1 MTTKSP
7 TKGSLLAIFLTVFI
21 DLLGFGIIMP
31 LLPIY
36 AEQFTTPD
44 SLFPP
49 PVMIGLLAASF
60 SAMQFL
66 FSPVWGRI
74 SDRIGRRPVLLIGL
88 TGSTVFYAV
97 FGVATAQGS
106 LLWMF
111 ISRIGA
117 GIAGATISTAQAY
130 IADTT
135 TKENRARGMA
145 LIGAAF
151 GLGFTFGPLLAAAA
165 LWSTPDEAHLSPLP
179 GYTASVL
186 SGLALLFALV
196 KLPESRTAEHA
207 TAAHHWFDTASLRA
221 ALRTPTIAPLLLTS
235 FISILAF
242 ANFEGILSFLLSE
255 PKSEG
260 GFAFDAQTVVLF
272 FALLGFVHALAQ
284 GMVRSMAKRMP
295 EGRLAATGGT
305 ISVLGFVL
313 LAYATNTHSFGLL
326 VTGMLIEGAGFA
338 FLPPSIQSLIS
349 RRSDPTAQGGI
360 LGVGQSLGALARI
373 AGHGVCFS
381 LFAVGAAVP
390 FWTGATIMVAALF
403 LVTWSARSGTDFDEP
418 AIEPQPAVEN

>member
-1 MTTKSP
+1 MTKNEP

-36 AEQFTTPD
+36 AEQFIPED
-44 SLFPP
+44 GGLPAS
-49 PVMIGLLAASF
+49 VMIGALAASF

-88 TGSTVFYAV
+88 TGSTVCYAL
-97 FGVATAQGS
+97 FGLATSQGS

-111 ISRIGA
+111 VSRIGA

-151 GLGFTFGPLLAAAA
+151 GLGFTFGPLLAAGA
-165 LWSTPDEAHLSPLP
+165 LLSASEQEMGLSPLP
-179 GYTASVL
+179 GYTASAL
-186 SGLALLFALV
+186 SAVALIFAFLR
-196 KLPESRTAEHA
+196 LPESRTAENA
-207 TAAHHWFDTASLRA
+207 SKAHHWFDTASLRA

-242 ANFEGILSFLLSE
+242 ANFEGVLSFLLNASPE
-255 PKSEG
+255 KG
-260 GFAFDAQTVVLF
+260 GFGFNIVNVVLF
-272 FALLGFVHALAQ
+272 FALLGFVHAMAQ

-295 EGRLAATGGT
+295 ESRLAT
-305 ISVLGFVL
+305 IGAVTSVIGFL
-313 LAYATNTHSFGLL
+313 ILAYATSQQSFGLL
-326 VTGMLIEGAGFA
+326 LTGMLIEGGGFA
-338 FLPPSIQSLIS
+338 FMPAAIQSLIS
-349 RRSDPTAQGGI
+349 RRSDPTSQGGI

-373 AGHGVCFS
+373 AGHGICFS
-381 LFAVGAAVP
+381 LFAIGADVP
-390 FWTGATIMVAALF
+390 FWTGATIMLFALF
-403 LVTWSARSGTDFDEP
+403 LVGYCARHGGDFGEP
-418 AIEPQPAVEN
+418 GK